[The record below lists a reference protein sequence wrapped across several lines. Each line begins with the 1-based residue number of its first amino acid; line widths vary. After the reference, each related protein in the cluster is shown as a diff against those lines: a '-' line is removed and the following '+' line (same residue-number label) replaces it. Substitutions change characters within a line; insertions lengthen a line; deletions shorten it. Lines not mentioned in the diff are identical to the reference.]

1 MLSGKWV
8 WVWNWQR
15 CLDGDAIAVA
25 RRLKDAGCRGA
36 IVKSD
41 DGGHAFDQ
49 GRPVSEIVQ
58 SLQEEGLMAGLWG
71 YVYGC
76 DSPTVIYGDLK
87 YTATEE
93 AAVAARFITE
103 RPNASY
109 RGPDLYVIDVEA
121 EYERQPADPAAT
133 AERYLSQLRAAV
145 GPDFPL
151 LYAPLPQPNYHRGLP
166 YRAFQRYCQA
176 VMPQAYHNAMQ
187 VSPEQAIALC
197 YDAFAAEGLVELPLA
212 PVGGAYGS
220 VTPDELTRWA
230 KAAIERGATM
240 LSWWSFEHIENDCPA
255 LWDAIAAVDL
265 PGKDETNV
273 DDETKKTADANA
285 FRQRIA
291 GLILSGDPDLAD
303 RAYSELQYVR
313 ALAGQAAASGR
324 RQGPRLGQ
332 LEAPPSQAGLG
343 ATPSCKIRECGF
355 PAPDSP
361 DIPLARSP
369 GATR

>member
-8 WVWNWQR
+8 WVWNWRR
-15 CLDGDAIAVA
+15 CLNGDAVAVA

-41 DGGHAFDQ
+41 DGGHAFEQ

-58 SLQEEGLMAGLWG
+58 SLQSEGLMAGLWG

-87 YTATEE
+87 RTASDE

-103 RPNASY
+103 RPNATC

-121 EYERQPADPAAT
+121 EYEYQPADPAAT
-133 AERYLSQLRAAV
+133 AERYLSQLRGAV

-166 YRAFQRYCQA
+166 YRAFQRYCQG
-176 VMPQAYHNAMQ
+176 VVPQAYHNAMQ
-187 VSPEQAIALC
+187 VSPERAIALC
-197 YDAFAAEGLVELPLA
+197 YDAFAAEGLVQVPLA

-230 KAAIERGATM
+230 GAAIERGATM
-240 LSWWSFEHIENDCPA
+240 LSWWSFEHIESDCPA

-291 GLILSGDPDLAD
+291 GLILSGDPELAD
-303 RAYSELQYVR
+303 RAYRELQYVR
-313 ALAGQAAASGR
+313 ALAGQAATATDNK
-324 RQGPRLGQ
+324 
-332 LEAPPSQAGLG
+332 APSAPS
-343 ATPSCKIRECGF
+343 PS
-355 PAPDSP
+355 
-361 DIPLARSP
+361 
-369 GATR
+369 